1 MEFKATFGQ
10 EASVGQQTG
19 FGEVVKSVTYMG
31 KTYHYADKVMV
42 VDENGV
48 HSFVERSE
56 IPDWDKIEKF
66 GGIK

>member
-1 MEFKATFGQ
+1 MEFEATVD
-10 EASVGQQTG
+10 SQTG
-19 FGEVVKSVTYMG
+19 FGEVMKSVIYMG

-48 HSFVERSE
+48 HSFMDKSE
-56 IPDWDKIEKF
+56 IPDWDIIEKF